1 MKKLIQRITQ
11 KIDIH
16 LFELQEVIKFYRVA
30 STNLTIIGFLPK
42 LLVPTVPGH
51 AGTATN
57 ISFTVVY
64 LHFYFP
70 SQLESGC
77 VNVCK
82 AEIRC

>member
-1 MKKLIQRITQ
+1 MIQRNTQ

-16 LFELQEVIKFYRVA
+16 LFELQKGIKFCKVA

-42 LLVPTVPGH
+42 SLVPTVPGH
-51 AGTATN
+51 AGTATY
-57 ISFTVVY
+57 IGFTVGSRSADI
-64 LHFYFP
+64 P
-70 SQLESGC
+70 SQLESGS

>member
-1 MKKLIQRITQ
+1 M
-11 KIDIH
+11 
-16 LFELQEVIKFYRVA
+16 
-30 STNLTIIGFLPK
+30 IIGFLSK
-42 LLVPTVPGH
+42 SLVPTAPGL

-70 SQLESGC
+70 SQLESGS

-82 AEIRC
+82 VEIRC

>member
-1 MKKLIQRITQ
+1 MIQRNTQ

-16 LFELQEVIKFYRVA
+16 LFELQKGIKFCKVA

-42 LLVPTVPGH
+42 SLVPTVPGH

-57 ISFTVVY
+57 IGFAGVY

-70 SQLESGC
+70 SQIESES
-77 VNVCK
+77 VKVCK